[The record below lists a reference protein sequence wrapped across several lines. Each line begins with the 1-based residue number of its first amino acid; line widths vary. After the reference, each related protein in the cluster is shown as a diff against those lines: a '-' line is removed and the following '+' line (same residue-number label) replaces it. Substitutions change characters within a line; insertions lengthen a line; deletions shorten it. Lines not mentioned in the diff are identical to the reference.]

1 LNSWTE
7 KLLRRL
13 CPHAETAMVE
23 NLWEQRQYRK
33 WANYLLVEYQ
43 MARGHSL
50 MLGRPYWLAVDPTN
64 FCQLQCPFC
73 PTGAGRG
80 VRDKAALTLEHFE
93 RFIGQVGP
101 YVIHIDMMN
110 WGEPTLNKEL
120 PGMISCAKRHD
131 IEVKVDSNLN
141 DLSEAMA
148 DGLVR
153 SGLDVLSVS
162 IDGASQETYEKYRV
176 NGKLDSVIDNVRKIV
191 RKKKE
196 LGSST
201 PLLIWQFLVFKHNEH
216 EVELAQKMARELGM
230 DEGNVIPAFLPNES
244 RVLAAWLPGREEY
257 RLYAPPEGAAPP
269 PDDPLEVV
277 RIQDTVPMRS
287 YRARRFRKEQMFDSG
302 HLLRSRRADVWSRA
316 WSARWHSLES
326 RGKGNPF
333 AGAPPQPICKWPWA
347 GMTVNPNGSVSPCCS
362 VEDQADDFGNI
373 FEGFFGALWNGS
385 KYRRSRRHV
394 SRYAR
399 GKTPVQPGSEHVCE
413 RCTAIG
419 YANFRFRVPKRRSE
433 ASR

>member
-1 LNSWTE
+1 
-7 KLLRRL
+7 
-13 CPHAETAMVE
+13 MVE
-23 NLWEQRQYRK
+23 RLWERKQYRK

-43 MARGHSL
+43 MGRGHGL

-80 VRDKAALTLEHFE
+80 VRDKAVLTLAHFE
-93 RFIGQVGP
+93 RFLDRVGP
-101 YVIHIDMMN
+101 YVVHIDMMN

-120 PGMISCAKRHD
+120 PGMISAAKRHG

-148 DGLVR
+148 EGLVR

-176 NGKLDSVIDNVRKIV
+176 NGKLDSVLDNVRRMVK
-191 RKKKE
+191 KKKE
-196 LGSST
+196 LGSQT

-216 EVELAQKMARELGM
+216 EVELAQKMALELGM
-230 DEGNVIPAFLPNES
+230 DEGYAAPAFLPDES
-244 RVLAAWLPGREEY
+244 RIRAAWLPNGKDFRF
-257 RLYAPPEGAAPP
+257 YAPPEGAVPAA
-269 PDDPLEVV
+269 DDPLEVV

-287 YRARRFRKEQMFDSG
+287 YRTRRFREEQLSSPG
-302 HLLRSRRADVWSRA
+302 HLLGHRRADVWSRA
-316 WSARWHSLES
+316 WSALRRSPDS
-326 RGKGNPF
+326 NGAAAPF
-333 AGAPPQPICKWPWA
+333 SGAPPQPICKWPWA

-373 FEGFFGALWNGS
+373 FDGWFGALWNGS

-394 SRYAR
+394 SRYVR
-399 GKTPVQPGSEHVCE
+399 GKTPIQPGSEHVCE

-419 YANFRFRVPKRRSE
+419 YANFRFRIPEHRPWVGQ
-433 ASR
+433 

>member
-1 LNSWTE
+1 MKPWAES
-7 KLLRRL
+7 LLRRF
-13 CPHAETAMVE
+13 CPHSEKSMVE
-23 NLWEQRQYRK
+23 RLWERKQYRK

-43 MARGHSL
+43 MARGHAL

-80 VRDKAALTLEHFE
+80 VRDKAALTLEHFT
-93 RFIGQVGP
+93 RFLDQVGP
-101 YVIHIDMMN
+101 SVIHIDMMN

-120 PGMISCAKRHD
+120 PAMIAAAKRHG

-141 DLSEAMA
+141 DLTEAMA

-176 NGKLDSVIDNVRKIV
+176 GGRLESVLENVRKLA

-196 LGSST
+196 LASPT
-201 PLLIWQFLVFKHNEH
+201 PLLLWQFLVFKHNEH
-216 EVELAQKMARELGM
+216 EAELAQKMARELGM
-230 DEGNVIPAFLPNES
+230 DEGNVLPAFLPNES
-244 RVLAAWLPGREEY
+244 RILAAWLPGRKDY
-257 RLYAPPEGAAPP
+257 RLYEP
-269 PDDPLEVV
+269 PDGAPQAAADPLAVV
-277 RIQDTVPMRS
+277 RIQDTIPARS
-287 YRARRFRKEQMFDSG
+287 YRTRRFRQEQLYG
-302 HLLRSRRADVWSRA
+302 PRHLLRRRRADVWSRA
-316 WSARWHSLES
+316 WTALRLRPES
-326 RGKGNPF
+326 KGAAVPF

-373 FEGFFGALWNGS
+373 FDGLFGMLWNGS

-399 GKTPVQPGSEHVCE
+399 GKTPIQPGSEHVCE

-419 YANFRFRVPKRRSE
+419 YANFRFRIPEHRPGP
-433 ASR
+433 SR